1 VTLFGDADPEDAWD
15 DGDLFEE
22 KIAILEQVAVVLRA
36 TRDDPRHDRRRA
48 DALRLVV
55 KLIVTGR
62 EPLRLAELRDAL
74 EAS

>member
-1 VTLFGDADPEDAWD
+1 MIELGDVDPEDAWD

-22 KIAILEQVAVVLRA
+22 KLDILDRVVDALRA
-36 TRDDPRHDRRRA
+36 TRDDPRHDTRRA

-62 EPLRLAELRDAL
+62 EPLHLAELRDAL